1 MASMRF
7 GHAFAV
13 LVFTVATGASPA
25 HAADRHQISEICGDC
40 RVEKFATCGGFL
52 EGATFDRS
60 GTLWA
65 VDLTGGKVVRI
76 DNGGQ
81 CHVEATTPGSAPNGA
96 KFHKDGRLFIADKNK
111 GVVAYDTKTH
121 EFTTIADTYRAEH
134 IRGTNDLVFD
144 ANGGLYF
151 TEPYGSSTLDPDG
164 RVFYLPPGPNAAL
177 TVAVEHVAF
186 PNGVALSPDGTAIFV
201 GEFAN
206 RRILSVPSPS
216 STGAFDL
223 AFVYANI
230 EGGTGPDG
238 MAFDADGNLYAAVY
252 RGGEIRVIAPDAF
265 AYGSIVLPQGASNV
279 TNMAFKDQNLYITD
293 AGQGI
298 IWRVA
303 LKHRGLPLFHEK

>member
-1 MASMRF
+1 
-7 GHAFAV
+7 
-13 LVFTVATGASPA
+13 L
-25 HAADRHQISEICGDC
+25 
-40 RVEKFATCGGFL
+40 
-52 EGATFDRS
+52 
-60 GTLWA
+60 
-65 VDLTGGKVVRI
+65 RI

-81 CHVEATTPGSAPNGA
+81 CHVEAMTPGSAPNGA
-96 KFHKDGRLFIADKNK
+96 KFHRDGRLFIADKNK
-111 GVVAYDTKTH
+111 GVVAYDTKSH
-121 EFTTIADTYRAEH
+121 EFMTIADTYRAEH

-186 PNGVALSPDGTAIFV
+186 PNGVALSPDGDAIFV

-216 STGAFDL
+216 SKGAFDL

-265 AYGSIVLPQGASNV
+265 AYGSIVLPADASNV

-293 AGQGI
+293 AGQGV